1 MDPTCQFCGLVD
13 KTRCRTVDESKDC
26 KHAPVEGRDPVIASG
41 PFAGMKRLHYGAILA
56 DPPWTFET
64 HSDEGKGRS
73 PEQHYQ
79 CMSIDDIKALP
90 VRDVAAKHCVLF
102 LWIIDTHL
110 PMALEVIE
118 AWGFKYKTKGFTW
131 AKLNSGGGEKLAGDP
146 GAFFTGMGFWT
157 RANPEDVL
165 LATKGSPKRNEGG
178 KGVRRL
184 IVAERREHSRKP
196 DDIFERV
203 EALVP
208 GPYLELFSRE
218 QRPGWDCW
226 GNEVGKF
233 NPGSAFH
240 DPEIENL
247 I

>member
-13 KTRCRTVDESKDC
+13 KTRCKTKAQADDC
-26 KHAPVEGRDPVIASG
+26 KHAPVEGRSPVIASG
-41 PFAGMKRLHYGAILA
+41 PFEGMKRLHYGAILA

-64 HSDEGKGRS
+64 RSDEGKGRS

-79 CMSIDDIKALP
+79 CMNLDDIKALP
-90 VRDVAAKHCVLF
+90 VQDVAAKNCVLF

-118 AWGFKYKTKGFTW
+118 AWGFTYKTKAFNW
-131 AKLNSGGGEKLAGDP
+131 IKLNAGGGDMPAADP
-146 GAFFTGMGFWT
+146 KTFFTGMGFWT

-165 LATKGSPKRNEGG
+165 LATKGKPKRNEGG
-178 KGVRRL
+178 GGVRRL

-196 DDIFERV
+196 DDIFGRI

-218 QRPGWDCW
+218 KRLGWDCW

-233 NPGSAFH
+233 NAQPAY
-240 DPEIENL
+240 DPEIEDL

>member
-13 KTRCRTVDESKDC
+13 KARCRTAAAAEDC
-26 KHAPVEGRDPVIASG
+26 PHAPVEGRGPVVMSG
-41 PFAGMKRLHYGAILA
+41 PFSGLKRRHYSAILA

-73 PEQHYQ
+73 PEMHYP
-79 CMSIDDIKALP
+79 CMTIDDIKALP
-90 VRDVAAKHCVLF
+90 VAEVAAKDCVLF

-110 PMALEVIE
+110 PMALDVIK
-118 AWGFKYKTKGFTW
+118 AWGFTYKTKGFTW
-131 AKLNSGGGEKLAGDP
+131 AKLNAGGGAMEAASPK
-146 GAFFTGMGFWT
+146 AFFTGMGFWT

-165 LATKGSPKRNEGG
+165 LATTGKPKRNEGG
-178 KGVRRL
+178 MGVRRL

-196 DDIFERV
+196 DDIFDRIET
-203 EALVP
+203 LVP

-218 QRPGWDCW
+218 ARPGWDCW

-233 NPGSAFH
+233 GGLPD
-240 DPEIENL
+240 DPEWGDL